1 MNLLKKFLLSFLT
14 IVALLFAGF
23 ALVYVEFVKIDE
35 AVNEVRQTYF
45 QNYVDLSAVAQN
57 IERQIASYRLFVS
70 TQVNPEK
77 ALQQVATLKEE
88 NDALLNSLSGRIETN
103 EERTVLKEIKETSD
117 TWVSLMMGKFGMQAK
132 TAPDQALVSKQR
144 NEQMLPLA
152 TKLQNDVRS
161 AREMNETFIQQKFLS
176 LDASVTYVI
185 EFLIG
190 IGLLIFIL
198 TTVVGI
204 LLAKD
209 ITKTVRALANLAEQ
223 LAKGNLSQK
232 SGIKRSDE
240 LGELA
245 FSTDHM
251 IENIQTMIQ
260 KIQQTS
266 GQVAASSEELKASA
280 NQNAQAVSQVAAS
293 VTTVAQLSQQQAL
306 ALESAIQSVEHISG
320 SIEQAAGQA
329 GRSAR
334 QAEKAAGT
342 AQNGTEKI
350 QAAVSQMHIIETVVN
365 DSAAVVDKL
374 GNRSNEIGIIVD
386 TIANIAGQTNLLAL
400 NAAIEAARAGE
411 QGRGFAV
418 VAEEVRKLAEQSQ
431 EAAGQIASLISQ
443 IRTETE
449 QAVES
454 MNKGTQEVKSG
465 AGVVEEAGQAFMLIT
480 NLSDNAA
487 KSIDDVVAT
496 VQTVAASA
504 KEIVES
510 VKKVELMSASVT
522 EETQSVSAAT
532 QQQSASM
539 DEIANASHNLA
550 NLAQNL
556 QEQAEKFKL

>member
-1 MNLLKKFLLSFLT
+1 M
-14 IVALLFAGF
+14 
-23 ALVYVEFVKIDE
+23 
-35 AVNEVRQTYF
+35 
-45 QNYVDLSAVAQN
+45 
-57 IERQIASYRLFVS
+57 
-70 TQVNPEK
+70 
-77 ALQQVATLKEE
+77 
-88 NDALLNSLSGRIETN
+88 
-103 EERTVLKEIKETSD
+103 
-117 TWVSLMMGKFGMQAK
+117 
-132 TAPDQALVSKQR
+132 
-144 NEQMLPLA
+144 
-152 TKLQNDVRS
+152 
-161 AREMNETFIQQKFLS
+161 
-176 LDASVTYVI
+176 
-185 EFLIG
+185 
-190 IGLLIFIL
+190 
-198 TTVVGI
+198 
-204 LLAKD
+204 
-209 ITKTVRALANLAEQ
+209 
-223 LAKGNLSQK
+223 
-232 SGIKRSDE
+232 
-240 LGELA
+240 
-245 FSTDHM
+245 
-251 IENIQTMIQ
+251 
-260 KIQQTS
+260 
-266 GQVAASSEELKASA
+266 
-280 NQNAQAVSQVAAS
+280 
-293 VTTVAQLSQQQAL
+293 
-306 ALESAIQSVEHISG
+306 ESAIQSVEHISG

-465 AGVVEEAGQAFMLIT
+465 AGIVEEAGQAFMLIT

-539 DEIANASHNLA
+539 DEIANSSHNLA